1 MNIDLK
7 TLKDMSLEE
16 LKSLRDDVVGSRA
29 GSFMG
34 AVKKQYYLEAI
45 DSVLSRMNNKELEQ

>member
-34 AVKKQYYLEAI
+34 AVKKQYYLREI
-45 DSVLSRMNNKELEQ
+45 DHMLKRIDNKEQE

>member
-16 LKSLRDDVVGSRA
+16 LKSLRDAVVGSRS

-45 DSVLSRMNNKELEQ
+45 DSVLSRIDNKEQK

>member
-7 TLKDMSLEE
+7 TLKDMSPEE
-16 LKSLRDDVVGSRA
+16 LEALRDDVAGSKA

-34 AVKKQYYLEAI
+34 AVKKQYYLREI
-45 DSVLSRMNNKELEQ
+45 DRILELVDNREQK